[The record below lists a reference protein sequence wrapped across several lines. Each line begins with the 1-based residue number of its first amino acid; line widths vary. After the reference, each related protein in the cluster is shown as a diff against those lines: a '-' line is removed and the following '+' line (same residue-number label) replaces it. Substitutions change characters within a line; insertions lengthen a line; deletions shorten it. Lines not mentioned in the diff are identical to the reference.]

1 MPILLCAA
9 TEFEIKPTIEW
20 IQKQSFNNIQILITG
35 VGLTAATYQLTKA
48 IYKHKPRLLLQA
60 GVAGCLDENLSLAK
74 VVTVR
79 NEVIGDLG
87 VEENKKFNSLFDLKL
102 CEPNTFPWTNG
113 KLTNDS
119 ILLNQTDL
127 PIVDSVSIN
136 EISTNKERIRYYKS
150 EWGASIESMEGA
162 ALHYVGI
169 MEKIPFL
176 QIRSLSNF
184 AGERDKGKWLLKDA
198 IGNLNIELQRLL
210 TNLLSL

>member
-9 TEFEIKPTIEW
+9 TEFEIRPTLEW
-20 IQKQSFNNIQILITG
+20 IRKQGFNTIQVLITG

-48 IYKHKPRLLLQA
+48 VYKHKPRLLLQA
-60 GVAGCLDENLSLAK
+60 GVAGCLEESLSLSK

-79 NEVIGDLG
+79 NEAIGDLG
-87 VEENKKFNSLFDLKL
+87 VEENNQFNSLFDLKL
-102 CEPNTFPWTNG
+102 CEHNTFPWTHG
-113 KLTNDS
+113 KLTNAS
-119 ILLNQTDL
+119 IILGQTGL

-136 EISTNKERIRYYKS
+136 EISTSMERIRYYKS
-150 EWGASIESMEGA
+150 ELGASIESMEGA

-198 IGNLNIELQRLL
+198 IGNLNSELQRLL